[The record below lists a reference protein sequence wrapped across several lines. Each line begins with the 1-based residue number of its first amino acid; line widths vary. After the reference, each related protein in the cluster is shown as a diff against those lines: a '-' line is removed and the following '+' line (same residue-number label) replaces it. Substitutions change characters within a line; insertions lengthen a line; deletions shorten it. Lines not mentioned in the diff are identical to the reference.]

1 VSSRELSGR
10 KRIRK
15 KNPERICYFLSWDS
29 LFLLLFTGKQRSW
42 IRRSYVD
49 PLTTFPVGEDMEDQA
64 KDNFERIW
72 LDIFHLLPFLFFSK
86 KRKRRKRKRKIENH
100 KFLDFHFSNSLFL
113 LPFFFLLKKKGMG
126 SRRRYR

>member
-49 PLTTFPVGEDMEDQA
+49 PLTTFPVTGFDVWY
-64 KDNFERIW
+64 KSCNPF
-72 LDIFHLLPFLFFSK
+72 PFLFLRKERKGRDSFSHERK
-86 KRKRRKRKRKIENH
+86 GKRKKKEKRAFGAVFPLLFSLRGTHLTGKESSP
-100 KFLDFHFSNSLFL
+100 FH
-113 LPFFFLLKKKGMG
+113 G
-126 SRRRYR
+126 